1 VGSKVDLSFLHE
13 GAAKQVSAH
22 LAEVLPQKLEVPS
35 TVAGLEGV
43 TLGSIEPGSPLY
55 GRAEGVVVLEIEKN
69 AIAARAGL
77 RSGDVIVNVNQE
89 PVKSPEDV
97 VRIAK
102 GAREGLLLGILR
114 DGSSLFIAI
123 G

>member
-1 VGSKVDLSFLHE
+1 
-13 GAAKQVSAH
+13 
-22 LAEVLPQKLEVPS
+22 
-35 TVAGLEGV
+35 
-43 TLGSIEPGSPLY
+43 LY